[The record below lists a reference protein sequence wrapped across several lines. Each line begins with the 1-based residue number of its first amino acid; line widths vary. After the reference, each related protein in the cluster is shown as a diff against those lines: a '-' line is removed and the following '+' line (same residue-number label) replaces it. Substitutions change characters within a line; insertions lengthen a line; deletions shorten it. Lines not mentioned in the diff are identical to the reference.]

1 MNQIIPATMNTVPGP
16 IMHVRIKSIMSETRL
31 GVHSFGLTFQSF
43 RVALTGLSYAPPR
56 AGFLFLLSLCT

>member
-1 MNQIIPATMNTVPGP
+1 
-16 IMHVRIKSIMSETRL
+16 MHVRIKSIMSETRL